1 MGGLKLNEPDS
12 TAAAKL
18 RYWAADS
25 RDDAVHEA
33 RAAGLSIALIQQ
45 ITGLATSTIQRI
57 LNKPPKP
64 PP

>member
-1 MGGLKLNEPDS
+1 MGGLPEPDS
-12 TAAAKL
+12 TGETKL

-57 LNKPPKP
+57 LNKPPKSP
-64 PP
+64 P